1 MRQSNPKLERS
12 PSTLSSASLRELRR
26 RASVDS
32 MAGEDTDSAQNLEYE
47 VTLVSTRTYFPA
59 SMSENVVISVV
70 LLCCCGGLSRVLC
83 VGCLMGGVWPGV
95 WREGG
100 LTTVTGDELIQVS

>member
-1 MRQSNPKLERS
+1 MSELFREIMRQSNPKLERS

-47 VTLVSTRTYFPA
+47 VTLVSNNTFSA
-59 SMSENVVISVV
+59 ISMSENIVMSPF
-70 LLCCCGGLSRVLC
+70 LLYCAGNVACVHCMVCCGV
-83 VGCLMGGVWPGV
+83 
-95 WREGG
+95 
-100 LTTVTGDELIQVS
+100 

>member
-1 MRQSNPKLERS
+1 MSELFREIMRQSNPKLERS

-47 VTLVSTRTYFPA
+47 VTLVSNNTYFTII
-59 SMSENVVISVV
+59 MSENVMMNTS
-70 LLCCCGGLSRVLC
+70 LL
-83 VGCLMGGVWPGV
+83 
-95 WREGG
+95 
-100 LTTVTGDELIQVS
+100 